1 MGSVRKLTASAP
13 TKSCIINPLPT
24 SVVEEC
30 LDELSPTISST
41 VNLSLE
47 QGHFP
52 DAWKGAL
59 VKSKLK
65 KSGLELDEKKYRPV
79 SNLQFLSKLAE
90 KAVAQK
96 AVSRVMACGLF
107 PVLQSAYRRF
117 HSTETASLCV
127 QNDILLKMNKQH
139 VSLLVF
145 LDLGSAFDMIDHMV
159 LLRRLEDKFV
169 FCRTAL
175 EFVPVGQIPT
185 GCNRRCNF

>member
-1 MGSVRKLTASAP
+1 MDEVRLSGQRPEDFRGPADLGNIHKGRNLSMPRNYHCTEP
-13 TKSCIINPLPT
+13 YLCSCVINPLPT
-24 SVVEEC
+24 SVVKEC
-30 LDELSPTISST
+30 LDELSPAISSS

-90 KAVAQK
+90 KAVAQQ

-107 PVLQSAYRRF
+107 PAVQSAYR
-117 HSTETASLCV
+117 
-127 QNDILLKMNKQH
+127 QH
-139 VSLLVF
+139 RDGVTSC
-145 LDLGSAFDMIDHMV
+145 S
-159 LLRRLEDKFV
+159 K
-169 FCRTAL
+169 
-175 EFVPVGQIPT
+175 
-185 GCNRRCNF
+185 

>member
-1 MGSVRKLTASAP
+1 MVNPQTKVWKIRNIHCELDASESAADSEAVRATSFAGVPFSAFEALPLESVRKLTASAP
-13 TKSCIINPLPT
+13 TKSCVINPLPT
-24 SVVEEC
+24 SVVKEC
-30 LDELSPTISST
+30 LDELSPAISSS

-90 KAVAQK
+90 KAVAQQ

-107 PVLQSAYRRF
+107 PALQSAYR
-117 HSTETASLCV
+117 
-127 QNDILLKMNKQH
+127 QH
-139 VSLLVF
+139 RDGVTSCSKWHL
-145 LDLGSAFDMIDHMV
+145 
-159 LLRRLEDKFV
+159 
-169 FCRTAL
+169 T
-175 EFVPVGQIPT
+175 
-185 GCNRRCNF
+185 